1 MRLIAHAITPA
12 PRPRVAVSG
21 LRGRPLEWLE
31 SAGLGI
37 WSTRWDTA
45 EPLAREDVLDHHRVV
60 EGICAATPCLPV
72 RFGTAFAD
80 AAAARATLDRRS
92 DALRDA
98 LARVSGRCEIAVT
111 LLWREPSGGSAP
123 RPPVAEATGPGRRF
137 LDERRTRW
145 SASEARRRRAAELVE
160 RLVTTLAV
168 EPALVWHEICSSE
181 RVAVSLAVL
190 SPTDQAADRIA
201 SLRRVLAGLSDVTG
215 VVNGPWPPYTFAGI
229 DESGGVSAGSATRL
243 PGWPPA

>member
-12 PRPRVAVSG
+12 PRPRVAVRG

-45 EPLAREDVLDHHRVV
+45 EPLAREDVLDHHRVI

-80 AAAARATLDRRS
+80 AAAARATLD
-92 DALRDA
+92 
-98 LARVSGRCEIAVT
+98 
-111 LLWREPSGGSAP
+111 SAP
-123 RPPVAEATGPGRRF
+123 RPPVDDAAGPGRRF
-137 LDERRTRW
+137 LEERQARW
-145 SASEARRRRAAELVE
+145 SASDARRRQAAELVE
-160 RLVTTLAV
+160 RLVATLAV
-168 EPALVWHEICSSE
+168 EPALVRHEICSSE

-190 SPTDQAADRIA
+190 SPTDQAPDQIA
-201 SLRRVLAGLSDVTG
+201 SLRRFLAGLSDVTG